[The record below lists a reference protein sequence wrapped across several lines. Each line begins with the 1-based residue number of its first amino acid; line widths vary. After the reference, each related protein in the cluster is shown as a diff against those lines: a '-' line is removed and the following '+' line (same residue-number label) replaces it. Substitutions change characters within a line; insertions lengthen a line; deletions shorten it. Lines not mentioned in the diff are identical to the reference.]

1 MENNHVME
9 THERAIRGRRF
20 SDQLIAGALRVFSR
34 IHITLYRWTDGIIG
48 GRIFGNRMLLLTTTG
63 RKTGQLRTTPVAYL
77 TIGDAMV
84 IVGGAAGAAKQPA
97 WWLNL
102 ESHPEAQV
110 RVGRRKLQVCATRA
124 LPEEQQR
131 LWACYPAQHAL
142 FDKMQKRVSR
152 EIPVVILRP
161 LSEPSP
167 AQEKLVR
174 RTAAHKPPVVRANNH
189 PAHALLRAGTRRLN
203 PLMLSLAGSSR
214 LPMLAVIYHRGRRSG
229 RSYATP
235 LGARPI
241 AHGFVIPLTFGEQAN
256 WFRNVQ
262 AAGGCVIRWK
272 GANYPLID
280 PEVVDWATARSAF
293 YLVERVL
300 MPIIGIEQFVR
311 LKHAPATSA
320 VSQNELLDPL
330 HSW

>member
-1 MENNHVME
+1 MEKSHTMA
-9 THERAIRGRRF
+9 TRERTVRGRRF
-20 SDQLIAGALRVFSR
+20 SDRLIAGVLRIFSR
-34 IHITLYRWTDGIIG
+34 VHITLYHWTGGIIG
-48 GRIFGNRMLLLTTTG
+48 KRIFGNRMLLLTTTG
-63 RKTGQLRTTPVAYL
+63 RKTGQPRTKPVAYL
-77 TIGDAMV
+77 ADGDALV
-84 IVGGAAGAAKQPA
+84 IVAGAAGAAKHPD

-102 ESHPEAQV
+102 ESHAVAQV
-110 RVGRRKLQVCATRA
+110 QVGRRRLRMSATRA

-131 LWACYPAQHAL
+131 LWTRYPAQHAL

-174 RTAAHKPPVVRANNH
+174 STVAHKPPVVRAVNRA
-189 PAHALLRAGTRRLN
+189 AHALLRVGVRYLN
-203 PLMLSLAGSSR
+203 PLMLSLAGSPR

-241 AHGFVIPLTFGEQAN
+241 GDGFVIPITFGEQAN

-262 AAGGCVIRWK
+262 STGGCMIRWK
-272 GANYPLID
+272 GANYALIY
-280 PEVVDWATARSAF
+280 PEFIDWATARSAF
-293 YLVERVL
+293 YPVERIL

-311 LKHAPATSA
+311 LRHASA
-320 VSQNELLDPL
+320 SSDVSQM
-330 HSW
+330 